1 MAHILTITM
10 NPAIDI
16 STSVGLVQPFRKLR
30 CGASRR
36 DPGGGGINVARVVNR
51 LGSDV
56 TALYPAGGF
65 YGQLLRNL
73 LDGESIRSLT
83 IPIDEETR
91 EDFTVEETTSGN
103 EYRFVSTGPLL
114 QESEWRACLE
124 EIAAFREPVDM
135 IVASGTLPPGVPED
149 FYARV
154 AKIARAR
161 SAPFT
166 LDTSGPPLRA
176 ALEQGVDF
184 LKPSLREMRELT
196 GEPLAD
202 PASCIAACR
211 SLVTSG
217 KVGVVA
223 LTLGSQGA
231 ILVTKEAAWR
241 AWPLPIKAVSTVGAG
256 DSFLAAM
263 VFALTSGRP
272 HPEAFA
278 HGVAAGS
285 AALLSP
291 GTQLCHPDD
300 MRELLTHVVVDRA
313 GP

>member
-1 MAHILTITM
+1 MPSILTITM

-16 STSVGLVQPFRKLR
+16 STTVDRVQPFRKLR
-30 CGASRR
+30 CAPARR
-36 DPGGGGINVARVVNR
+36 DPGGGGINVARVLNR
-51 LGSDV
+51 LNVDV
-56 TALYPAGGF
+56 VALYPAGGF
-65 YGQLLRNL
+65 YGQLLQNL
-73 LDGESIRSLT
+73 LKNESIRSRV

-91 EDFTVEETTSGN
+91 EDFTVEETTSGS

-124 EIAAFREPVDM
+124 EIAGFREPVDM
-135 IVASGTLPPGVPED
+135 IVASGSLPPGVPED
-149 FYARV
+149 FYAEV

-161 SAPFT
+161 KTPIT
-166 LDTSGPPLRA
+166 LDASGPSLRA
-176 ALEQGVDF
+176 ALDEGVDL

-202 PASCIAACR
+202 PSSCIAACR
-211 SLVTSG
+211 LLVTSG
-217 KVGVVA
+217 KAGAVA

-231 ILVTKEAAWR
+231 VLVTAEGAWR

-263 VFALTSGRP
+263 VCALTSGRS
-272 HPEAFA
+272 HAEAFA
-278 HGVAAGS
+278 HGVAGGS

-313 GP
+313 P

>member
-1 MAHILTITM
+1 MAHLLTITM
-10 NPAIDI
+10 NPSIDI

-65 YGQLLRNL
+65 YGQLLREL
-73 LDGESIRSLT
+73 LDAESIRSLT

-103 EYRFVSTGPLL
+103 EYRFVSTGPELK
-114 QESEWRACLE
+114 ESEWRACLE

-135 IVASGTLPPGVPED
+135 IVASGSLPPGVPED
-149 FYARV
+149 FYARI
-154 AKIARAR
+154 AKIARTRAT
-161 SAPFT
+161 PIT

-176 ALEQGVDF
+176 ALDHGVDF

-202 PASCIAACR
+202 PTSCISACR
-211 SLVTSG
+211 RLVTSG
-217 KVGVVA
+217 RAGGVA

-231 ILVTKEAAWR
+231 ILVTTQGAWR

-263 VFALTSGRP
+263 VCALTAGRP
-272 HPEAFA
+272 HAEAFA
-278 HGVAAGS
+278 HGVAGGS

-300 MRELLTHVVVDRA
+300 MRELLTHVVIDRA
-313 GP
+313 A